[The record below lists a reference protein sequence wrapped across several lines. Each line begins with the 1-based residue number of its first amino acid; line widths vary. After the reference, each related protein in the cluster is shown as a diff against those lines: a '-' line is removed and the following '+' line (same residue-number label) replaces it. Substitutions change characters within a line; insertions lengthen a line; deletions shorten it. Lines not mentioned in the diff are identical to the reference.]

1 MKKRLFMIAMAA
13 IMMLSLGCQSF
24 AAKPSESEE
33 LLDPTISEEIFSRYI
48 EEISDIEEEYGV
60 EITGYTEEISDLI
73 KQAARDAYN
82 TEKFDRRSQLATELS
97 MAKYEQTRVN
107 PRVASY
113 LGKTTVKSYGPIKG
127 VVLDTIA
134 TGLTTSRTV
143 KGSVGIKYG
152 EVLNAITF
160 SGSVSVTV
168 QTVASGPAD
177 GTMLVNGK
185 KATHRIVTGV
195 LWGTVVK
202 KTYVDV
208 DPWTG
213 AQMGDPYYEYEVID
227 EDGVIYSHLAQISSP
242 MYVERSSQNSCV
254 TDTNFNKFKENLKKN
269 PGNYI

>member
-113 LGKTTVKSYGPIKG
+113 LGKTTVKSYMDPSKELFLILLL
-127 VVLDTIA
+127 LD
-134 TGLTTSRTV
+134 
-143 KGSVGIKYG
+143 
-152 EVLNAITF
+152 
-160 SGSVSVTV
+160 
-168 QTVASGPAD
+168 
-177 GTMLVNGK
+177 
-185 KATHRIVTGV
+185 
-195 LWGTVVK
+195 
-202 KTYVDV
+202 
-208 DPWTG
+208 
-213 AQMGDPYYEYEVID
+213 
-227 EDGVIYSHLAQISSP
+227 
-242 MYVERSSQNSCV
+242 
-254 TDTNFNKFKENLKKN
+254 
-269 PGNYI
+269 